1 MDLYLLVGNTHTRKS
16 SVARSLT
23 GCFNRSVRDI
33 ALSSGRSTLRLYAR
47 VGALQETRTSPED
60 FVQEVARQRC
70 DAVLCCLAPDAL
82 ATLPAAP
89 SARPQYPAAS
99 DYLEHFAQAG
109 WQLRSIAALGQN
121 SGGLRSPLLRHFP
134 QAGTDPI
141 NATAHAVR
149 KHFGWV

>member
-47 VGALQETRTSPED
+47 VGALQETKTAPED
-60 FVQEVARQRC
+60 FVREATRQRC
-70 DAVLCCLAPDAL
+70 DAVLCCLAPGAL
-82 ATLPAAP
+82 PGAP
-89 SARPQYPAAS
+89 QQYPEA
-99 DYLEHFAQAG
+99 DEYLDHFAQAG
-109 WQLRSIAALGQN
+109 WRLCGIAALGQN

-141 NATAHAVR
+141 NATAQAVR
-149 KHFGWV
+149 KHFGWI

>member
-33 ALSSGRSTLRLYAR
+33 ALNSGRSTLRLYAR
-47 VGALQETRTSPED
+47 VGALQETKTTPED
-60 FVQEVARQRC
+60 FVAEVARQRC
-70 DAVLCCLAPDAL
+70 DAVLCCLAPGAL
-82 ATLPAAP
+82 PGGPPGAP
-89 SARPQYPAAS
+89 QRYPAAG
-99 DYLEHFAQAG
+99 DYLDHFAQAG
-109 WQLRSIAALGQN
+109 WRLCSIAALGQN

-134 QAGTDPI
+134 QASTDPI
-141 NATAHAVR
+141 NVTAQAVR